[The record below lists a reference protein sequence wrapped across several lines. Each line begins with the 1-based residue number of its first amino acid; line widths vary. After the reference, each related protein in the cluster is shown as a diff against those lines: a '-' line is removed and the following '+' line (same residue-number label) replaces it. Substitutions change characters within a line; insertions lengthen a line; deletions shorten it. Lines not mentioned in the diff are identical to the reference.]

1 VIELTLPYPPTN
13 NTYYRN
19 FRGRMVI
26 SPKGRAYSE
35 AVANILQP
43 CEPITGR
50 LIFSVWA
57 HVPDLRK
64 RDMDG
69 ILKALQDALTKAGV
83 WVDDEQV
90 DVIHVYRMP
99 KFKGGKVVVKI
110 EQITLD

>member
-1 VIELTLPYPPTN
+1 MIEFELPYPPTN

-26 SPKGRAYSE
+26 SQKGRDYSL
-35 AVANILQP
+35 AVARILQP
-43 CEPITGR
+43 CEAITGR
-50 LIFSVWA
+50 LSLTVLA

-69 ILKALQDALTKAGV
+69 VLKALQDSITKAGA
-83 WVDDEQV
+83 WVDDEQI
-90 DVIHVYRMP
+90 DIIHVYRMP

-110 EQITLD
+110 EQIDA